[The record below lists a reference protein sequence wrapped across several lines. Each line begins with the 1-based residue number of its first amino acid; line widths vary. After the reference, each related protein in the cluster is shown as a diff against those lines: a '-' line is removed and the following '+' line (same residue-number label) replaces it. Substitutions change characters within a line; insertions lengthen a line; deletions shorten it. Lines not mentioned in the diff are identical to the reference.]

1 MMPRALLL
9 ALLVVFWIEGTA
21 FRRTSC
27 SCSSSSSKG
36 GVVRLGAQGTVSSF
50 PELERALIREYASF
64 FAPMER
70 KFYEQDVT
78 FVDPLTSFTGI
89 DKYQANVDMLAGRS
103 ALGKLLFKDASI
115 VLHKISTAGLRENQ
129 FQTRWT
135 LQFSV
140 KFLPWQPRPRFTGV
154 SVYTINPGSGK
165 VMRQDDFWDSI
176 NLQGG
181 EYKAVG
187 FMQGL
192 NDFLSALDKQD
203 GAEMAAPELPYE
215 LLRRAA
221 TYEIRRYPKILSA
234 ETIYD
239 QRPEGYDRLGSY
251 AGGSN
256 VRDERVKYY
265 SPTLMFINDSKE
277 GKREKKMVWPLDF
290 ELPGKTLPEP
300 SSLPEPT
307 IPRVTIG
314 SLPGKTF
321 AVTRFTRAATEVNV
335 RGFTGL
341 LLKDIQADGLRA
353 TKAATE
359 DGECIVGQFDALFS
373 LNKRRNEAWAEI
385 ESSSV
390 DVFW

>member
-1 MMPRALLL
+1 MGVTSRALLL
-9 ALLVVFWIEGTA
+9 ALVVVIWIEGTA
-21 FRRTSC
+21 FRRAR
-27 SCSSSSSKG
+27 SSRG
-36 GVVRLGAQGTVSSF
+36 GDAVWLRLGAQAF
-50 PELERALIREYASF
+50 PELERALTREYASF

-103 ALGKLLFKDASI
+103 GLGKLLFKDASI
-115 VLHKISTAGLRENQ
+115 VLHKISRGAGLRENQ
-129 FQTRWT
+129 LQTRWT

-154 SVYTINPGSGK
+154 SVYTINPESGK

-176 NLQGG
+176 NLQNG

-187 FMQGL
+187 FLQGL

-256 VRDERVKYY
+256 VRDERVKFY

-290 ELPGKTLPEP
+290 ELPGKTLPDP

-307 IPRVTIG
+307 IPRVTVG
-314 SLPGKTF
+314 SLPGKTY

-353 TKAATE
+353 TKAAAE

-385 ESSSV
+385 ESSSAEA
-390 DVFW
+390 FW